1 MIEINNLNLT
11 LQHKHVLKNIS
22 LKLPLNGEIIGI
34 MGPNGSGKST
44 LVKALVGEL
53 QYKGTITL
61 NGKPL
66 SHLKRH
72 VAYVPQ
78 KMALDLDFPID
89 VESLVLSGCY
99 GEIGWFKRVPQQK
112 RQQCHLLLQELELF
126 DLRKRPLH
134 TLSGGQLQRVILAR
148 TLMRTHDVYIL
159 DEPFVGIDFKS
170 EKMIIQ
176 KLNALKKEGKLIIIV
191 HHDLST
197 ASDYFD
203 RVLLLNQSVQ
213 FFGPTKDVLVPSNIE
228 QTFLASLHVNDA
240 ATLMNQ
246 RKEQSNNGIP
256 TTSR

>member
-22 LKLPLNGEIIGI
+22 LKLPLNGEIVGI

-44 LVKALVGEL
+44 LVKTLVGEL
-53 QYKGTITL
+53 RYQGRIEL

-66 SHLKRH
+66 SNQKRRI
-72 VAYVPQ
+72 AYVPQ
-78 KMALDLDFPID
+78 KMTLDLDFPID
-89 VESLVLSGCY
+89 VESLVLSGSY
-99 GEIGWFKRVPQQK
+99 GEIGWFKRIPNQK

-148 TLMRTHDVYIL
+148 TLMRTHDIYIL

-176 KLNALKKEGKLIIIV
+176 KLNALKNEGKLIIIV

-197 ASDYFD
+197 ASNYFD
-203 RVLLLNQSVQ
+203 RVLLLNQSIQ
-213 FFGPTKDVLVPSNIE
+213 FFGPTRDVLTPANIE
-228 QTFLASLHVNDA
+228 QTFLASLHTNENR
-240 ATLMNQ
+240 THQSQL
-246 RKEQSNNGIP
+246 KEHSNHGIP
-256 TTSR
+256 STSR

>member
-22 LKLPLNGEIIGI
+22 LKLPLKGEIVGI

-44 LVKALVGEL
+44 LVKTLVGEL
-53 QYKGTITL
+53 RYQGRIEL

-66 SHLKRH
+66 SNQKRRI
-72 VAYVPQ
+72 AYVPQ
-78 KMALDLDFPID
+78 KMTLDLDFPID
-89 VESLVLSGCY
+89 VESLVLSGSY
-99 GEIGWFKRVPQQK
+99 DEIGWFKRIPNQK

-148 TLMRTHDVYIL
+148 TLMRTHDIYIL

-176 KLNALKKEGKLIIIV
+176 KLNALKSEGKLIIIV

-197 ASDYFD
+197 ASNYFD
-203 RVLLLNQSVQ
+203 RVLLLNQSIQ
-213 FFGPTKDVLVPSNIE
+213 FFGPTRDVLTPANIE
-228 QTFLASLHVNDA
+228 QTFLASLHANENR
-240 ATLMNQ
+240 THQFQL
-246 RKEQSNNGIP
+246 KEHSNHGIP
-256 TTSR
+256 STSR